1 MMFKDRSIKERGVAA
16 FRLAIAAV
24 RAFFSQGPS
33 RKVLR
38 RRLILFSI
46 LPAVLLVAIAV
57 KLATMVLDGDSARS
71 HYLAYDSYGLADD
84 VRRLKSL
91 NVIDSY
97 KPYFADGDRLVLE
110 GKLAEASSEF
120 KTSLSLV
127 SQEQSC
133 PVRINLEVVLET
145 LGDLKNADSH
155 RDEAKS
161 FWTEALKVTQEAPGG
176 CFDTTTEPDEERR
189 THLNETEQRLED
201 KLKDPEPQ
209 EGGGGGGGQGGGG
222 QGDGQGGGGQGGGGD
237 QGGQG
242 QGQGGQGQGGQ
253 GQGDQGQNQG
263 QPDQGQG
270 NQGQPNQGQGNQGQP
285 NQGQG
290 EQGQGNQGQP
300 DQGQAGQAPGEPQDQ
315 ATPDT
320 VGADR
325 IATESD
331 GVATHQLNPSQG
343 DPDDVLKRLL
353 EDSNASGTDR
363 E

>member
-1 MMFKDRSIKERGVAA
+1 M
-16 FRLAIAAV
+16 FRLAVAAV

-46 LPAVLLVAIAV
+46 LPAVLLLAVAA
-57 KLATMVLDGDSARS
+57 KLVTMVHYGDSARS
-71 HYLAYDSYGLADD
+71 HYLSYDSYSLADD
-84 VRRLKSL
+84 VRRLKSF

-97 KPYFADGDRLVLE
+97 KPYFADGDRYVLE
-110 GKLAEASSEF
+110 GKLAEAESEF
-120 KTSLSLV
+120 KKSLSLV
-127 SQEQSC
+127 SQGRSC

-145 LGDLKNADSH
+145 LGDLKNADGH
-155 RDEAKS
+155 RDEAKT
-161 FWTEALKVTQEAPGG
+161 FWTQALKVTQEAPGG

-209 EGGGGGGGQGGGG
+209 EGGGGGGGGGGE
-222 QGDGQGGGGQGGGGD
+222 GGQGGGGD
-237 QGGQG
+237 QGGG
-242 QGQGGQGQGGQ
+242 GEGGGDQGQGGQGDQGQ

-270 NQGQPNQGQGNQGQP
+270 GQGQPDQGQQGQGQPDQGQGQ
-285 NQGQG
+285 QGQG
-290 EQGQGNQGQP
+290 EQGQGQP
-300 DQGQAGQAPGEPQDQ
+300 DQGQAGQAPGEPQDET
-315 ATPDT
+315 TPDT

-325 IATESD
+325 IATDSG
-331 GVATHQLNPSQG
+331 GVATHQLNPGQG